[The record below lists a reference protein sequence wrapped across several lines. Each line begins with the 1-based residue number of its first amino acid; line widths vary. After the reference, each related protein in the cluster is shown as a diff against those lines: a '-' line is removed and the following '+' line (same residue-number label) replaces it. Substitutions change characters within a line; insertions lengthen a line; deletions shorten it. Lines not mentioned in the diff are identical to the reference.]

1 MFHTISI
8 LCFQLKENI
17 IMYFFRRFSLYLIF
31 FLFIFVIYK
40 DLIANPYD
48 TEIENQERKQET
60 VETEQMNFQVKQVKV
75 KRGDTV
81 ISVMEQIH
89 TENIE
94 GLTFDRILEDFKTLN
109 PNTDPYNLKSDRF
122 YYFPF
127 YK

>member
-1 MFHTISI
+1 
-8 LCFQLKENI
+8 
-17 IMYFFRRFSLYLIF
+17 MYFFRRFSLYLIF